1 MVSFVQ
7 PLFGDALV
15 NGMAFLSLGFVS
27 YLFWLRFREKRNEQ
41 KELRQ
46 RERDRRKH
54 WGYV

>member
-1 MVSFVQ
+1 MASFVQ

-15 NGMAFLSLGFVS
+15 NGMAFLSLGFVG